1 MVLCVIRTR
10 GKHFQRNEAKCSP
23 FFTEKRQAKE
33 VGSLEL
39 GVHRSPFTV
48 RRSLF
53 AVHCSPFTVR
63 RAEWSH
69 ATLTV
74 NLTPPQKSRIA
85 NFESRICAELAVSNP
100 FFKFNPQFAIRNCWF
115 SAPLW

>member
-1 MVLCVIRTR
+1 MKQNVR
-10 GKHFQRNEAKCSP
+10 HFLQ
-23 FFTEKRQAKE
+23 KRDRRRKLG
-33 VGSLEL
+33 VWSLE
-39 GVHRSPFTV
+39 FTV

-100 FFKFNPQFAIRNCWF
+100 FFKFNPQFAIRNPKLLVLCA
-115 SAPLW
+115 SVVNPLW